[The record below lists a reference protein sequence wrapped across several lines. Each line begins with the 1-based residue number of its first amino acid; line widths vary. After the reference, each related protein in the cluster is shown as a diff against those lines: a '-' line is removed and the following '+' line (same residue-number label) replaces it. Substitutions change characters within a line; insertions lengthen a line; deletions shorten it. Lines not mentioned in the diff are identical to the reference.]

1 LIDKPDSVAKAFTL
15 GQSFI

>member
-1 LIDKPDSVAKAFTL
+1 LIDKPDSVAKTFAL